1 MLKSFKDLQ
10 VWQKS
15 YVLALDIYEATSN
28 FPASEVYGLT
38 AQIRRAAVSIPSNI
52 AEGYAR
58 GHTAEYVRFVN
69 VAYGSLA
76 ELQTQL
82 MLARDLGY
90 LEQSV
95 HGVIA
100 SQYEDLERMLSA
112 LMRSLRRK
120 ELH

>member
-10 VWQKS
+10 ILQKS
-15 YVLALDIYEATSN
+15 YTLSLDIYEATSN

-52 AEGYAR
+52 AEGYSR

-69 VAYGSLA
+69 LAYGSLA

-95 HGVIA
+95 YEKIA
-100 SQYEDLERMLSA
+100 SQYEDLEHMLSA
-112 LMRSLRRK
+112 LMRGLKGK
-120 ELH
+120 ESH